1 MIDIIL
7 SVLATIAIAYL
18 VYLNVRQRL
27 NYKKLD
33 NDHNQVVL
41 DYRMFKDMY
50 DKLFE
55 ELNSV
60 KVEKDDGFVKFLS
73 ESRDWAFQ
81 YIESTQVVVEIYNSE
96 VQAILESDDKP
107 AQKLSKIKAAH
118 KDLLAILP
126 EKP

>member
-1 MIDIIL
+1 LIDIIL

-18 VYLNVRQRL
+18 VYLNIRQRL

-55 ELNSV
+55 ELNSI